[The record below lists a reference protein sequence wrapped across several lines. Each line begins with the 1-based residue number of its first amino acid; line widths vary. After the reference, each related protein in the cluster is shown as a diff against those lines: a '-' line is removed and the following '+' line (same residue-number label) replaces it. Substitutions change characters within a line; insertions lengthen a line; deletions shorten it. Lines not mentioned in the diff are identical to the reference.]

1 MVFLSAQSNASNAY
15 KQNSVTTASPGELT
29 LMLYNGCL
37 KFLTKAK
44 KSIEDKN
51 IEERNYNIQRAQ
63 AIIYELMS
71 TLNMDIEISKE
82 MLPLYDYMTRRLT
95 DANVKNDIAII
106 EEVEGLV
113 TEFRDT
119 WKEVIKITRQQQ
131 FSGSSEV
138 EV

>member
-1 MVFLSAQSNASNAY
+1 MAAQTSAHNIY

-44 KSIEDKN
+44 QAISEN
-51 IEERNYNIQRAQ
+51 NIQEKNTNLLKVQ
-63 AIIYELMS
+63 AIISEFMT
-71 TLNMDIEISKE
+71 TLNMNIEVSKN
-82 MLPLYDYMTRRLT
+82 MLSLYEYMNRRLVE
-95 DANVKNDIAII
+95 ANIKNDIAII

-119 WKEVIKITRQQQ
+119 WKEVLRINRQQQ
-131 FSGSSEV
+131 YGSGNQV
-138 EV
+138 